1 MLLGTI
7 SPGSVMDSGYKAAP
21 VPNEAAY
28 MKPTPEDLAVREP
41 PLPEL
46 LEEAVPSALIRGPS
60 DVIDDWDVG
69 DDESLY
75 GKPRSAAHVAEM
87 IPRGPG
93 GLIWH
98 AELVSDKWTS
108 ASDCDANGCIKPRR
122 PLLPVRETDF
132 FASLV
137 KTADGRWI
145 FSGKLNGWPA
155 LTCLELRS
163 ITVFEQGVTGVSV
176 CRVKR
181 VWDAIKTPDEKPMFP
196 EGQEQAR
203 ATLWMPAWSA
213 LGWSPKS
220 FGFVWWFM
228 PHHPRGERFAYGES
242 MIMSAIVEEALV
254 DAKVVRIHSIAHRY
268 ARGGKPETTKESI
281 TWHSLILL
289 EWDHGRHCT
298 VVELAT
304 LNGVGGRRGK
314 SNWYHDKLEHNTQL
328 YKAMPPEM
336 IMPWKGHFAE
346 LRCADVEANSLEAF
360 IAYMKQYDGPTLR
373 FLDPQVQHS
382 ADVRLWHCSKSD
394 IARYL
399 LNYMGR
405 DRRYTEQSRNC
416 QSFASDFFSFVA
428 GKKDIWP
435 FHQANRLFYQNR
447 SHLFLYDPEQFQKPV
462 VKDF

>member
-1 MLLGTI
+1 
-7 SPGSVMDSGYKAAP
+7 MDSGYETAPAART
-21 VPNEAAY
+21 ADK
-28 MKPTPEDLAVREP
+28 KPTSEDLDAREP
-41 PLPEL
+41 PIPDV
-46 LEEAVPSALIRGPS
+46 LEEEPLSPPSAFTRRPS
-60 DVIDDWDVG
+60 DGVDILTDVADDA
-69 DDESLY
+69 SLY
-75 GKPRSAAHVAEM
+75 GKPKSASHLAEM
-87 IPRGPG
+87 MPNESG

-98 AELVSDKWTS
+98 AELVTDEWTS

-132 FASLV
+132 FTSLV
-137 KTADGRWI
+137 QIADGRWI

-163 ITVFEQGVTGVSV
+163 LTILEKGLTSYSV
-176 CRVKR
+176 RR
-181 VWDAIKTPDEKPMFP
+181 VWDAIQTPGQKPAYP
-196 EGQEQAR
+196 EGQKHAR
-203 ATLWMPAWSA
+203 ATLWMPSWSA
-213 LGWSPKS
+213 RGWSPAS
-220 FGFVWWFM
+220 PGFVWWYM

-242 MIMSAIVEEALV
+242 ILSAIAEEASV
-254 DAKVVRIHSIAHRY
+254 EAKLVRIHSIAHRY
-268 ARGGKPETTKESI
+268 ARGGKPETTKESM

-328 YKAMPPEM
+328 YKAMPQEM

-346 LRCADVEANSLEAF
+346 LRSADVEAKSLESF
-360 IAYMKQYDGPTLR
+360 MEYMTKYTGPTLR
-373 FLDPQVQHS
+373 FVEPQVQHTVEPS
-382 ADVRLWHCSKSD
+382 FAQASSNVRLWHRSRSD
-394 IARYL
+394 VARYL

-405 DRRYTEQSRNC
+405 DRRYTEEFRNC

-428 GKKDIWP
+428 GKKDTRP
-435 FHQANRLFYQNR
+435 FHQANRLLYQNR
-447 SHLFLYDPEQFQKPV
+447 SHLFLYDPDQFQKPP